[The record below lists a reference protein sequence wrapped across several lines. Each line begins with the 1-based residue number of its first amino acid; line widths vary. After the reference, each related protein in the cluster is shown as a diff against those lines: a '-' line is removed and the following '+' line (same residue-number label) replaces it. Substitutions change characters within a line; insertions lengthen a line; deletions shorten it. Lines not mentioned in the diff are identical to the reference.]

1 MVHDNSISSRNLLDK
16 LQLTGY
22 LNTPG
27 VTEVFINRP
36 GEVFLEDTDGC
47 RRIERPDLTLP
58 VLERLANTLCTFNKK
73 HISYESPIHS
83 VTLPDGERGHI
94 MMSPSCENGT
104 VVFAF
109 RKPSTS
115 RFSLDDYLSTGRLD
129 GFADVAAGSATDGKL
144 SDADLGID
152 ERHYRD
158 VNDRM
163 KLPYDVRLSDWQYEM
178 LEHKANR
185 NLNGFFRLAIE
196 KRLNICMVG
205 GTGSGKTTF
214 TKTLADLIPSTERI
228 LTIEDTHELDLPNHP
243 NRAHLFYNGHIT
255 AKMIVAACMRLKP
268 DRELLT
274 ELRGDEAWDYL
285 TLLNTGHPG
294 GLTSAHANDSLAAL
308 VRIARLAAASP
319 DCKNMK
325 YEYIFDT
332 VRSTIDVICFFDQTR
347 LTELYYDPVAKFQ
360 SVSRY
365 QV

>member
-1 MVHDNSISSRNLLDK
+1 MNLNKDVTVRNFLDSWGITEK
-16 LQLTGY
+16 

-27 VTEVFINRP
+27 VTEVLINRP
-36 GEVFLEDTDGC
+36 GELFTEDGSGFHRFEHPDMTLEKLRQLGNS
-47 RRIERPDLTLP
+47 
-58 VLERLANTLCTFNKK
+58 LAILNGKALDIRN
-73 HISYESPIHS
+73 PIHS

-94 MMSPSCENGT
+94 MMPPTCEDET
-104 VVFAF
+104 MVFAF
-109 RKPSTS
+109 RKPSTD
-115 RFSLDDYLSTGRLD
+115 RFSLDDYLNTGRLD

-144 SDADLGID
+144 SDTDLGID

-185 NLNGFFRLAIE
+185 NLNGFFRLAI
-196 KRLNICMVG
+196 KYRLNICMVG

-214 TKTLADLIPSTERI
+214 TKTLADLIPSKERI

-268 DRELLT
+268 DRALLT

-332 VRSTIDVICFFDQTR
+332 VRSTIDVICFFDKTR

-365 QV
+365 Q